1 MAMRVRDH
9 IGLSLANLW
18 KRKLRTFLT
27 AFGVTIGIGAL
38 VSMVSFGKGMQK
50 NVTESFRS
58 LDLFNSLTVFSDD
71 FMAGERFDPD
81 QRPPAKALS
90 SGAPRTVLDD
100 TALGKIA
107 ALKGVEAAFPEVRI
121 PAIVRFN
128 GKEEFRLVQAVPA
141 EVLSSRM
148 FRFSAGKGYA
158 SDEETSLVVS
168 DSLLRQFGVRE
179 PEAALGKKMT
189 VSSIGF
195 DFSRLNPADLTAAFS
210 GERLPFVTEDTELTI
225 VAVAESQTFGG
236 PLPIQSDVFIPPGV
250 SKRMK
255 TLPFSNIWDIFRAS
269 EGRLG
274 YSALNVRLSSPAFVE
289 PVKKEVTGMGFWV
302 FALADQF
309 KEIQRGFLILNMV
322 LAAVGMI
329 AIIVASLGIVNTMVM
344 SILERYSEIGIMK
357 AIGASDRDIRRIF
370 FFESS
375 VIGFIGGV
383 FGFAL
388 GWVVSGIING
398 VVNYFLAK
406 QGVPFI
412 RYFSFPAWL
421 AVGAIAFSVAV
432 SLAAG
437 VYPAM
442 RAARVDPVRALR
454 HD

>member
-1 MAMRVRDH
+1 MAMRLRDH
-9 IGLSLANLW
+9 VELSLTNLW
-18 KRKLRTFLT
+18 RRKLRTSLT

-38 VSMVSFGKGMQK
+38 VSMVSFGTGMQK
-50 NVTESFRS
+50 NVTESFRT
-58 LDLFNSLTVFSDD
+58 LDLFNSLTVFSGD
-71 FMAGERFDPD
+71 FFSEERSDPD
-81 QRPPAKALS
+81 QRPHVIPP
-90 SGAPRTVLDD
+90 SGASQTVLDD
-100 TALGKIA
+100 AAREKIA
-107 ALKGVEAAFPEVRI
+107 ALRGVDMVFPEVRI

-128 GKEEFRLVQAVPA
+128 GKDEFRLLQAVPA
-141 EVLSSRM
+141 KVTSSPM
-148 FRFSAGKGYA
+148 LRFSAGKAFA
-158 SDEETSLVVS
+158 SDEEDSLIVAA
-168 DSLLRQFGVRE
+168 SLLRQFGVSE
-179 PEAALGKKMT
+179 PRSSLGKKMV

-195 DFSRLNPADLTAAFS
+195 DFSRLNPADLTSALV
-210 GERLPFVTEDTELTI
+210 GERLPFATEDTELTI
-225 VAVAESQTFGG
+225 VGVAESQAFAG

-250 SKRMK
+250 SKRIK
-255 TLPFSNIWDIFRAS
+255 RLPFSNIWDLFRAR

-274 YSALNVRLSSPAFVE
+274 YSALNVRLSSPVFVE
-289 PVKKEVTGMGFWV
+289 PVKKEVTGMGLRV

-329 AIIVASLGIVNTMVM
+329 AIVVASLGIVNTMVM

-357 AIGASDRDIRRIF
+357 AVGASDRDIRRIF

-375 VIGFIGGV
+375 VIGFIGGI
-383 FGFAL
+383 FGFGL
-388 GWVVSGIING
+388 GWAVSGIING
-398 VVNYFLAK
+398 VVNFFLAK

-421 AVGAIAFSVAV
+421 AAGALAFSVVV

-437 VYPAM
+437 VYPAI